1 MPIYEYKGLSKKGKS
16 VTGLVDADSPRELKE
31 RLKREGT
38 FLTQYTETGRAGEKR
53 TVGGEKAGSREVELS
68 LFKRIKLIEVAEFTR
83 QLATLVRAGIPVV
96 DALSALSEQL
106 ENEKFKR
113 VTSQVKRAVSE
124 GASLGD
130 ALRAHPKVF
139 PPLYSNMVGAGESS
153 GNLEAVF
160 ARLADFMEGQVKLRS
175 KLMGAMMYPLIMM
188 GLGFIIVT
196 MMMLFVVPMIKDIFD
211 EMGKE
216 LPFITKVLI
225 GTSDFFVDYWWL
237 IFSVVIGGIVWFLRW
252 RKSESG
258 KPRWDRFTLKVPIFG
273 PLIRMMSIA
282 RFTRTLATLLA
293 SGVPILSA
301 MNIVRTIITNSV
313 LANVV
318 EDAREAVK
326 EGQSIAEPLR
336 RSKEFPSMVTHMIA
350 VGEKSGELEAML
362 GNVADSYEVQVEGRV
377 AALSSV
383 LEPIM
388 IVVMGAAIAFL
399 VFAILMPMMQMG
411 SLGRDGGV

>member
-1 MPIYEYKGLSKKGKS
+1 MPIYEYKGLNNKGKA
-16 VTGLVDADSPRELKE
+16 VTGLVDADSPRGLKD

-38 FLTQYTETGRAGEKR
+38 FLTQYTETDRGGEKR

-96 DALSALSEQL
+96 DALGALSSQL
-106 ENEKFKR
+106 ENEKLKR
-113 VTSQVKRAVSE
+113 VVSQVKRDVSE
-124 GASLGD
+124 GTSLGN

-160 ARLADFMEGQVKLRS
+160 ARLADFMEGQVKLRA
-175 KLMGAMMYPLIMM
+175 KLMGAMMYPIIMM
-188 GLGFIIVT
+188 GLGFVIVT
-196 MMMLFVVPMIKDIFD
+196 LMMLFVVPMIKDIFD

-216 LPFITKVLI
+216 LPWMTKLLI
-225 GTSDFFVDYWWL
+225 GTSDFFVDFWWL
-237 IFSVVIGGIVWFLRW
+237 IFLLLGAGLAWFLRW
-252 RKSESG
+252 RKSEAG
-258 KPRWDRFTLKVPIFG
+258 KPHWDRFTLNVPIFG

-313 LANVV
+313 LQDVI

-326 EGQSIAEPLR
+326 EGEAIAEPLR
-336 RSKEFPSMVTHMIA
+336 RSKEFPAMVTHMIS

-362 GNVADSYEVQVEGRV
+362 GNVADSYEVQVESRI
-377 AALSSV
+377 AQLSSV

-399 VFAILMPMMQMG
+399 VFAILMPMMEMG
-411 SLGRDGGV
+411 SLGREGGM